1 MATLNEGDIIRLLRE
16 EYDRKIQEVMDE
28 LDVFVNLGKLGKT
41 NVLSPGLKVR
51 ENESGLLYT
60 IVAVTPDG
68 CTLQSTEGE
77 EFRVDNSEL
86 EKRYELD

>member
-1 MATLNEGDIIRLLRE
+1 MATLNEGDIIQLLRE

-41 NVLSPGLKVR
+41 NVLSPGLKIR
-51 ENESGLLYT
+51 ETESGLLYT
-60 IVAVTPDG
+60 IMTVTPDG
-68 CTLQSTEGE
+68 CVLQSTEGE
-77 EFRVDNSEL
+77 DFKVDNREL